1 LIYVKFRAQSGVAGC
16 RIKPPFTPGSR
27 ASRFSF
33 DIYPPLPLF
42 FAKEEIAMTTAP
54 ARIIH
59 RTIARDWR
67 AVYAFAARPEN
78 MPLWA
83 SGLAAGLTQDG
94 DEWVAAGG
102 PIGDV
107 RVRFAPP
114 NDFGVIDHR
123 VTLPNG
129 VVVDNALRVV
139 PNGDGAEV
147 MFTLLRQPGMDD
159 AAFEADAA
167 HIARDLETLTRLM
180 EDKETPR

>member
-1 LIYVKFRAQSGVAGC
+1 
-16 RIKPPFTPGSR
+16 
-27 ASRFSF
+27 
-33 DIYPPLPLF
+33 
-42 FAKEEIAMTTAP
+42 MTTVP

-67 AVYAFAARPEN
+67 TVYAFAARPEA

-83 SGLAAGLTQDG
+83 SGLAAGLTRDG
-94 DEWVAAGG
+94 EEWVADGG

-114 NDFGVIDHR
+114 NDFGVIDHK

-129 VVVDNALRVV
+129 IVVDNALRVV

-167 HIARDLETLTRLM
+167 HIARDLDALKRLM

>member
-1 LIYVKFRAQSGVAGC
+1 MITL
-16 RIKPPFTPGSR
+16 
-27 ASRFSF
+27 
-33 DIYPPLPLF
+33 
-42 FAKEEIAMTTAP
+42 P

-59 RTIARDWR
+59 TTIARDWR
-67 AVYAFAARPEN
+67 AVYTFAAQPEN

-83 SGLAAGLTQDG
+83 SGLAAGLTRD
-94 DEWVAAGG
+94 DEDWIADGG

-129 VVVDNALRVV
+129 VVIDNALRVV

-147 MFTLLRQPGMDD
+147 MFALLRQPGMGD

-167 HIARDLETLTRLM
+167 HIARDLETLKRLM